1 MNRNVLSP
9 LVEKALQKVP
19 RSRFV
24 SPQWQA
30 RAEEDRPLPI
40 GEGQTAPQ
48 PSLVAYMTDQLQ
60 LTKKSRVLEVG
71 TGSGFQTAIL
81 AELTSHVYTIEL
93 LPGLAAA
100 AEERLRAMHY
110 RNISFRVGDGTL
122 GWREAAPFDAI
133 LVTAAGRVLSPELIT
148 QLRPGGRML
157 VPLGEP
163 EGEQTLV
170 LVETKD
176 SGEWRRSDLCSVWF
190 VPLVSAS
197 LG

>member
-1 MNRNVLSP
+1 MNRNPLSP
-9 LVEKALQKVP
+9 PVEQALQKVQ
-19 RSRFV
+19 RSQFV

-30 RAEEDRPLPI
+30 RALEDRPLPI

-48 PSLVAYMTDQLQ
+48 PSLVAYMTDQLG

-71 TGSGFQTAIL
+71 TGSGFHTAIL
-81 AELTSHVYTIEL
+81 AELASQVYTIEL
-93 LPGLAAA
+93 LPSLAAS

-110 RNISFRVGDGTL
+110 RNISFRVGDGSL
-122 GWREAAPFDAI
+122 GWKEEGPFDAI
-133 LVTAAGRVLSPELIT
+133 LVTAAGRALSPELIA

-157 VPLGEP
+157 VPVGEP

-170 LVETKD
+170 LVETKT

-197 LG
+197 L

>member
-9 LVEKALQKVP
+9 LVEEALQKVQ
-19 RSRFV
+19 RAEFV
-24 SPQWQA
+24 SPQWRA
-30 RAEEDRPLPI
+30 RATEDRALPI

-48 PSLVAYMTDQLQ
+48 PSLVAYMTDQLG

-71 TGSGFQTAIL
+71 TGSGFHTAIL
-81 AELTSHVYTIEL
+81 AELTSQVYTIEL

-100 AEERLRAMHY
+100 AEERLGGLHY
-110 RNISFRVGDGTL
+110 RNIFFRVGDGTL

-133 LVTAAGRVLSPELIT
+133 LVTAAGRALAPELIG
-148 QLRPGGRML
+148 QLRPGGRL
-157 VPLGEP
+157 LAPLGEP

-190 VPLVSAS
+190 VSLVSAS
-197 LG
+197 L